1 MRDLHVYFT
10 EWKKI
15 WLFNWK
21 GDLLSGLT
29 ATLALIPGAIAFSF
43 IAGVSPMVGI
53 YATVCLSIALALFGA
68 RPAMLTAAAGSMA
81 VLMTP
86 LVKTYGIDYLFA
98 ATALTGILQLAMGLL
113 RLGRWMD
120 YVPRGVIVG
129 FINAL
134 AIMILMTQLQYFDGE
149 RLPMYLVVAGT
160 LAIIYWWPR
169 LSKLVPSPLVAVA
182 VMTGVTLLLG
192 ADLTTVGDEAPMS
205 SALPALHWPDVP
217 MNWHTLGVLMPYAL
231 SLAFVGYGETLLTQ
245 SKIDELLG
253 ERTSKDKE
261 LRGQG
266 IGNVAA
272 GLFGGMAGCA
282 LVAESILNTKLGG
295 RGRLSNLTAGVVL
308 LALIVVFGGT
318 VAAIPMAAL
327 VGVMLYVSFEIFDWG
342 SVLRA
347 RKIAAGETAV
357 MAVTA
362 VLSVITHNLAI
373 GMVAGI
379 AAHALIRAVASR
391 RALPAEGSPAD

>member
-1 MRDLHVYFT
+1 MRAYFGNM
-10 EWKKI
+10 KRV

-21 GDLLSGLT
+21 GDVLSGLT
-29 ATLALIPGAIAFSF
+29 STLALIPGAIAFSF

-53 YATVCLSIALALFGA
+53 YATVVLSLALALFGA

-86 LVKTYGIDYLFA
+86 LVKEYGIDYLFA
-98 ATALTGILQLAMGLL
+98 ATVLTGIIQLIMGLL

-134 AIMILMTQLQYFDGE
+134 AIMILLTQLKYFDGQ
-149 RLPMYLVVAGT
+149 RLPMYLVVVGT
-160 LAIIYWWPR
+160 LAIIYLWPR
-169 LSKLVPSPLVAVA
+169 LSKHIPSPLVAVA
-182 VMTGVTLLLG
+182 AMTIVTLLLG
-192 ADLTTVGDEAPMS
+192 ANLLTVGDEAPMS

-217 MNWHTLGVLMPYAL
+217 MTWHTLGVLMPYAL

-245 SKIDELLG
+245 SKIDEVL
-253 ERTSKDKE
+253 EEKTSKDRE
-261 LRGQG
+261 MRGQG

-282 LVAESILNTKLGG
+282 LVAESIINTKLGG

-308 LALIVVFGGT
+308 LALIVLFGGT
-318 VAAIPMAAL
+318 VATIPMAAL
-327 VGVMLYVSFEIFDWG
+327 VGVMLFVSFEIFDWG
-342 SVLRA
+342 SVLRV
-347 RKIAAGETAV
+347 RSIAAGETAV
-357 MAVTA
+357 MAATA
-362 VLSVITHNLAI
+362 IVSVATHNLAI
-373 GMVAGI
+373 GMIAGI
-379 AAHALIRAVASR
+379 AVHLLLRAAGARTSTE
-391 RALPAEGSPAD
+391 AAADAAN